1 MEKILIIVCAIQLV
15 CLGILIIYI
24 AIEKVKRES
33 ILIQHSITEKEVV
46 EWRRKLLE
54 KIKERIN
61 LSSEAEKKMIAGED
75 AVGKFIYN
83 QKNIKNLSNELFH
96 IFDTQVAVLKS
107 QYQSLT
113 ELDLLVILLLG
124 IGLDNYEIGAL
135 LNMEK
140 RTLYRRR
147 QLIAQRMGIS
157 STRIE
162 LVIAEL
168 IS

>member
-1 MEKILIIVCAIQLV
+1 MCF
-15 CLGILIIYI
+15 GILILYV
-24 AIEKVKRES
+24 ALEKVKTNS

-61 LSSEAEKKMIAGED
+61 LSAEAEKKMIAGED
-75 AVGKFIYN
+75 AVGNFIYN
-83 QKNIKNLSNELFH
+83 QKNIKNLSKELFQ
-96 IFDTQVAVLKS
+96 IFDIQIALLRS
-107 QYQSLT
+107 QYPSLT

-124 IGLDNYEIGAL
+124 IGLDNYEIVTL

-147 QLIAQRMGIS
+147 QLIAQRIGIS
-157 STRIE
+157 STKIE

-168 IS
+168 LS

>member
-1 MEKILIIVCAIQLV
+1 MERILIIICAVQVI
-15 CLGILIIYI
+15 CFGILILYV
-24 AIEKVKRES
+24 ALEKVKTNS

-61 LSSEAEKKMIAGED
+61 LSAEAEKKMIAGED
-75 AVGKFIYN
+75 AVGNFIYN
-83 QKNIKNLSNELFH
+83 QKNIKNLSKELFQ
-96 IFDTQVAVLKS
+96 IFDIQIALLRS
-107 QYQSLT
+107 QYPSLT

-124 IGLDNYEIGAL
+124 IGLDNYEIVTL

-147 QLIAQRMGIS
+147 QLIAQRIGIS
-157 STRIE
+157 STKIE

-168 IS
+168 LS

>member
-1 MEKILIIVCAIQLV
+1 MERILIIICAVQFI
-15 CLGILIIYI
+15 CFGILILYI
-24 AIEKVKRES
+24 ALEKVKTNS

-61 LSSEAEKKMIAGED
+61 LSAEAEKRMIAGED
-75 AVGKFIYN
+75 AVGNFIYN
-83 QKNIKNLSNELFH
+83 QKNIKKLSKELFQ
-96 IFDTQVAVLKS
+96 IFDIQIALLRS
-107 QYQSLT
+107 QYPSLT

-124 IGLDNYEIGAL
+124 IGLDNYEIVTL

-147 QLIAQRMGIS
+147 QLIAQRIGIS
-157 STRIE
+157 STKIE

-168 IS
+168 LS

>member
-1 MEKILIIVCAIQLV
+1 MERILIIICAVQFI
-15 CLGILIIYI
+15 CFGILILYV
-24 AIEKVKRES
+24 ALEKVKTNS

-61 LSSEAEKKMIAGED
+61 LSAEAEKKMIAGED
-75 AVGKFIYN
+75 AVGNFIYN
-83 QKNIKNLSNELFH
+83 QKNIKNLSKELFQ
-96 IFDTQVAVLKS
+96 IFDIQIALLRS
-107 QYQSLT
+107 QYPSLT

-124 IGLDNYEIGAL
+124 IGLDNYEIVTL

-147 QLIAQRMGIS
+147 QLIAQRIGIS
-157 STRIE
+157 STKIE

-168 IS
+168 LS